1 MTAWQRF
8 RSFFTS
14 PHHAWLG
21 ALTVGA
27 GLASADIRYAT
38 AGAAAYLLGWIYLP
52 DTPLFRNWVTRRE
65 EAGRAREEAGI
76 AMKFQQRQK
85 EIYTSLSKTR
95 QVAYDT
101 LAQVGRDI
109 ERSLERGAGAG
120 LPEEIQPQLQQI
132 DRLMWTYLKL
142 LRMDQ
147 DQQELIQREQREDV
161 PGMLREAAADL
172 KDLEAELAGLDAAA
186 DAGRWEAVN
195 RLCNSKRDRLEVL
208 RRRAHGLEKA
218 ENDLQLTLSEQDRL
232 VDLFK
237 LMRSEVNNVRDA
249 SELTPDISASARR
262 VADDL
267 GGWSPQIDLM
277 DKEGE
282 RFPEIRRRVGY
293 GAEVD

>member
-8 RSFFTS
+8 RTFFAS

-52 DTPLFRNWVTRRE
+52 DTPLFRNWVKRRE
-65 EAGRAREEAGI
+65 DAVLAREEAGI
-76 AMKFQQRQK
+76 ALNFKQRQK
-85 EIYTSLSKTR
+85 ELYASLAKTR
-95 QVAYDT
+95 QIAYDT
-101 LAQVGRDI
+101 LAHIGRDI
-109 ERSLERGAGAG
+109 EKALQRGAGGGA
-120 LPEEIQPQLQQI
+120 PEELQPQLLQI

-147 DQQELIQREQREDV
+147 DQQELIQREQKEDV

-172 KDLEAELAGLDAAA
+172 KELEQELAGLDAAA
-186 DAGRWEAVN
+186 DANRWEAVN
-195 RLCNSKRDRLEVL
+195 RLCNSKRDRLDVL
-208 RRRAHGLEKA
+208 RRRELGLEKA

-249 SELTPDISASARR
+249 SEMTPDISASARR

-293 GAEVD
+293 GAETH

>member
-8 RSFFTS
+8 LSFFAS
-14 PHHAWLG
+14 PHHAWLA

-52 DTPLFRNWVTRRE
+52 DTPLFRNWVNRR
-65 EAGRAREEAGI
+65 ADAARAREEAGI
-76 AMKFQQRQK
+76 ALAFQQRQK
-85 EIYTSLSKTR
+85 EIYASLSKTR
-95 QVAYDT
+95 QVAYDS

-109 ERSLERGAGAG
+109 EQSLQRGTGI
-120 LPEEIQPQLQQI
+120 PEEMQPQLQQI

-161 PGMLREAAADL
+161 PGMLREAAMDL
-172 KDLEAELAGLDAAA
+172 KELEQELAALDAGA
-186 DAGRWEAVN
+186 DPGRWEAVN

-208 RRRAHGLEKA
+208 RRRAQGLEKA

-249 SELTPDISASARR
+249 SELTPDISAGARR

-267 GGWSPQIDLM
+267 GGWSPQIDLL

-293 GAEVD
+293 GAEMD

>member
-38 AGAAAYLLGWIYLP
+38 AGVAAYLLGWIYLP
-52 DTPLFRNWVTRRE
+52 DTPLFRNWVGRRE
-65 EAGRAREEAGI
+65 DAARAREEAGI
-76 AMKFQQRQK
+76 AVNFQQRQK
-85 EIYTSLSKTR
+85 ELYASLTKTR
-95 QVAYDT
+95 QIAYDT
-101 LAQVGRDI
+101 LAHIGRDI
-109 ERSLERGAGAG
+109 EKALQRGAGGDA
-120 LPEEIQPQLQQI
+120 PEELQPQLLQI

-172 KDLEAELAGLDAAA
+172 KELEEELAGLNAATDAN
-186 DAGRWEAVN
+186 RWEAVN
-195 RLCNSKRDRLEVL
+195 RLCNSKRDRLDVL
-208 RRRAHGLEKA
+208 RRRALGLEKA

-249 SELTPDISASARR
+249 SEMTPDISASARR

-267 GGWSPQIDLM
+267 GGWSPPD
-277 DKEGE
+277 
-282 RFPEIRRRVGY
+282 
-293 GAEVD
+293 

>member
-8 RSFFTS
+8 RTFFTS

-38 AGAAAYLLGWIYLP
+38 AGVAAYLLGWIYLP
-52 DTPLFRNWVTRRE
+52 DTPLFRNWIQRR
-65 EAGRAREEAGI
+65 ADAALAHEEAGI
-76 AMKFQQRQK
+76 ALNFKERQK
-85 EIYTSLSKTR
+85 EHYASLTKTR
-95 QVAYDT
+95 QIAYDT
-101 LAQVGRDI
+101 LAHIGRDI
-109 ERSLERGAGAG
+109 EKALQRGAGGNA
-120 LPEEIQPQLQQI
+120 PEELQPQLLQI

-172 KDLEAELAGLDAAA
+172 KELEEELAGLDAAT
-186 DAGRWEAVN
+186 DANRWEAVN
-195 RLCNSKRDRLEVL
+195 RLCNSKRDRLDVL
-208 RRRAHGLEKA
+208 RRRAQGLEKA

-237 LMRSEVNNVRDA
+237 LMRSEVHNVRDA
-249 SELTPDISASARR
+249 SEMTPDISASARR

-293 GAEVD
+293 GAETD

>member
-8 RSFFTS
+8 RTFFTS

-21 ALTVGA
+21 ALTVGL

-38 AGAAAYLLGWIYLP
+38 AGAAAYVLGWIYLP
-52 DTPLFRNWVTRRE
+52 DTPLFRNWINRRE
-65 EAGRAREEAGI
+65 DDARVREEAGI
-76 AMKFQQRQK
+76 ALSFMQRQK
-85 EIYTSLSKTR
+85 ELYGSLSKTR

-101 LAQVGRDI
+101 LAHIGRDI
-109 ERSLERGAGAG
+109 EKSLQRGTGGAA
-120 LPEEIQPQLQQI
+120 PEELQPQLQQI

-161 PGMLREAAADL
+161 PGMLREATADL
-172 KDLEAELAGLDAAA
+172 KDLEAELAALDAAA
-186 DAGRWEAVN
+186 DANRWEAVN
-195 RLCNSKRDRLEVL
+195 RLCNSKRDRLDVL
-208 RRRAHGLEKA
+208 RRRAQGLEKA

-237 LMRSEVNNVRDA
+237 LMRSEVHNVRDA
-249 SELTPDISASARR
+249 SEMTPDISASTRR

-282 RFPEIRRRVGY
+282 RFPEIRKRVGY
-293 GAEVD
+293 GTATD